1 MARGRCRLAKITM
14 RQVTIRFFA
23 HLKDIAGQESLSL
36 PLEKD
41 CSLKLLIAQLEETI
55 PALKGFAAGGCQ
67 IAVNQEFVNEQA
79 VIHPGDEIA
88 FLPPFSGG

>member
-1 MARGRCRLAKITM
+1 M

-23 HLKDIAGQESLSL
+23 HLKDIAGRESLSL

-41 CSLKLLIAQLEETI
+41 CSLKLLIVQLEETI
-55 PALKGFAAGGCQ
+55 PALKGFAVGGCQ
-67 IAVNQEFVNEQA
+67 IAVNQEFVNEQEQT
-79 VIHPGDEIA
+79 VIHLGDEIA